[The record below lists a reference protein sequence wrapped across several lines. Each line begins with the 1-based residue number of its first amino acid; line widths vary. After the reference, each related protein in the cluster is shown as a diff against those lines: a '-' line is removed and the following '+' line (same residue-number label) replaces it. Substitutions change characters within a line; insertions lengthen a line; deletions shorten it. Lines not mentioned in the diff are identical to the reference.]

1 MAKRAAT
8 IIDVAKAVGVSP
20 STVSHAISG
29 KREISIPVKERIFE
43 KIRELD
49 YRPSFFAQAL
59 KNSST
64 GLIGVVANECRN
76 PSAAMF
82 IDALTAELEK
92 FSYRPVVGL
101 TGLNH
106 EKGEEMLRR
115 FSSGLVDGVIN
126 MLPQIAPEEAQQ
138 LCGSVPVV
146 TNIREQL
153 IPVWLDYNKLTLD
166 ILTYLWGMGH
176 RKIGY
181 ITSPLR
187 MDRQDTTVE
196 VMAKFCADAGVEF
209 SPEQVYE
216 GDDTIE
222 CGIAG
227 AERIFRHGKVTA
239 IFSGNDQMAF
249 GVYRWAYR
257 NGIRIPEDLSVIGFD
272 DVPQAA
278 TIIPPLTTVRFTVKE
293 IVEHT
298 VKIMVAKLKKHPLV
312 PGEVTLD
319 MPLVVRDSVADLNA

>member
-187 MDRQDTTVE
+187 MDRQDT
-196 VMAKFCADAGVEF
+196 GVEF

-278 TIIPPLTTVRFTVKE
+278 TIIPPLTTVRFPVKE

-298 VKIMVAKLKKHPLV
+298 VKLLVAKLKKHPLV
-312 PGEVTLD
+312 PGGVTLD